1 VYRQLTSL
9 IACVMIVLGVS
20 MIGVTIAH
28 GFGVGILLGLLFIAA
43 GGARLYM
50 LRGRT

>member
-1 VYRQLTSL
+1 
-9 IACVMIVLGVS
+9 MIVLGVS
-20 MIGVTIAH
+20 MIGITIAH

-43 GGARLYM
+43 GVARLYM